1 MKRIYLTLGL
11 VGALATSA
19 LAQSSDMQPLI
30 FSPTDGQTLV
40 IDSTNNTSPV
50 YLQTAFI
57 NNGPDMLH
65 TGDTIFWSDPFG
77 GKGAILSSDFAM
89 GDTIYISTDTVNIT
103 NGPASGP
110 YDWCV
115 TFEGFSVDTLTP
127 AITDPNSSNDETC
140 VSVTF
145 DNQNPPVGISELF
158 KTNNQSLDVY
168 PNPVNNGTIHFKY
181 DFASATTQAVARVT
195 DISGR
200 VVLTKDFGKVSGAQ
214 TFSLNVSALNT
225 GLYMI
230 ELTTDNGKAVSKFS
244 IQE

>member
-1 MKRIYLTLGL
+1 MKRIYMTLGL
-11 VGALATSA
+11 VGLLATSA

-30 FSPTDGQTLV
+30 FSPTNGQTLV

-57 NNGPDMLH
+57 NNGPDMLN

-89 GDTIYISTDTVNIT
+89 GDTIYISTDTVNIS
-103 NGPASGP
+103 NGPESGP

-115 TFEGFSVDTLTP
+115 TFEGFSVDTVTP

-145 DNQNPPVGISELF
+145 DNQNPAVGISDIF
-158 KTNNQSLDVY
+158 KTNNQSLNVY
-168 PNPVNNGTIHFKY
+168 PNPANDGSIHFKY
-181 DFASATTQAVARVT
+181 DFASATQAVARVT

-200 VVLTKDFGKVSGAQ
+200 VVLTQDFGKVSGAQ
-214 TFSLNVSALNT
+214 AFTLNVAALNA

-230 ELTTDNGKAVSKFS
+230 ELTTDKGKAVSKFS
-244 IQE
+244 IQD